1 MKRNPMFVTLFATA
15 IAVASP
21 VFAAPTT
28 YTLDP
33 DHTDVVFTWNHF
45 GFSNPS
51 AHFGRV
57 DSSLVYDSAHPENSS
72 VTATIPLAGLET
84 HVPKLNTHLASTDF
98 FDAAKYPSI
107 TFKSTK
113 VTVAGKDTLQVRGDL
128 TVHGVTRP
136 VLLDVTINKVGEHP
150 IRKMAAAG
158 FDATTTLKRS
168 DFGVAAY
175 VPNVSDE
182 IKVHISTEAVDAKA
196 FAAMKAKAPGN

>member
-1 MKRNPMFVTLFATA
+1 MQRNPMFVTLFATA
-15 IAVASP
+15 LVVAAP
-21 VFAAPTT
+21 VFAAPTA

-33 DHTDVVFTWNHF
+33 DHTDVVFSWNHF

-57 DSSLVYDSAHPENSS
+57 DGSLLYDPAHPENSS
-72 VTATIPLAGLET
+72 VTVTIPLTGLET
-84 HVPKLNTHLASTDF
+84 HVPKLNADISSANFL
-98 FDAAKYPSI
+98 DAAKYQSI

-113 VTVAGKDTLQVRGDL
+113 VTVAGKGKLQVRGDL
-128 TVHGVTRP
+128 TVHGVTQP
-136 VLLDVTINKVGEHP
+136 VLLDVTVNKVGEHP

-175 VPNVSDE
+175 VPGVSDE
-182 IKVHISTEAVDAKA
+182 IKVRISTEALDAKA
-196 FAAMKAKAPGN
+196 FAAMKAKAPGK